1 MNQIDYL
8 NFPDTCNM
16 TSFISLESVVSLL
29 EAQMMK
35 NHACL
40 EMYECVLQIYGGPT
54 YKRLRPL
61 TKNKPNSYYCK
72 PIFNRMQK
80 RLRDLREPRRRK
92 YLSPRT
98 STQMTLFYYIP
109 ANLHFDREN

>member
-1 MNQIDYL
+1 MNV
-8 NFPDTCNM
+8 
-16 TSFISLESVVSLL
+16 SFR
-29 EAQMMK
+29 
-35 NHACL
+35 
-40 EMYECVLQIYGGPT
+40 YGGPT

-80 RLRDLREPRRRK
+80 RLRDSRELRHRK

>member
-16 TSFISLESVVSLL
+16 TSFISLESVVSLS

-40 EMYECVLQIYGGPT
+40 EMYECVLQIWWP
-54 YKRLRPL
+54 
-61 TKNKPNSYYCK
+61 S
-72 PIFNRMQK
+72 I
-80 RLRDLREPRRRK
+80 
-92 YLSPRT
+92 
-98 STQMTLFYYIP
+98 
-109 ANLHFDREN
+109 

>member
-35 NHACL
+35 THACL
-40 EMYECVLQIYGGPT
+40 EMYECVLQIWW
-54 YKRLRPL
+54 
-61 TKNKPNSYYCK
+61 PN
-72 PIFNRMQK
+72 I
-80 RLRDLREPRRRK
+80 
-92 YLSPRT
+92 
-98 STQMTLFYYIP
+98 
-109 ANLHFDREN
+109 

>member
-1 MNQIDYL
+1 MNV
-8 NFPDTCNM
+8 
-16 TSFISLESVVSLL
+16 SFR
-29 EAQMMK
+29 
-35 NHACL
+35 
-40 EMYECVLQIYGGPT
+40 YGGPT
-54 YKRLRPL
+54 YKRLRP
-61 TKNKPNSYYCK
+61 YQIHIYCK

-80 RLRDLREPRRRK
+80 RLRDSREPRRRK